1 MMKPT
6 TVPHPPM
13 GPTEDL
19 NRALALLG
27 LEALPRDPAEL
38 SRLVTHRYPASFV
51 WSADQSWAYRVVWS
65 SCTPGNPTQHPGRRI
80 PHAA

>member
-6 TVPHPPM
+6 TVRHPPM
-13 GPTEDL
+13 DPTEDL

-65 SCTPGNPTQHPGRRI
+65 SCTLGNPTQHPGRRI

>member
-6 TVPHPPM
+6 NVRHPLM

-19 NRALALLG
+19 SKALALLG

-38 SRLVTHRYPASFV
+38 SRLVTHRYPATAV
-51 WSADQSWAYRVVWS
+51 WNAEQSWAYRVVWNR
-65 SCTPGNPTQHPGRRI
+65 CTPAASNAEHRPGQR
-80 PHAA
+80 